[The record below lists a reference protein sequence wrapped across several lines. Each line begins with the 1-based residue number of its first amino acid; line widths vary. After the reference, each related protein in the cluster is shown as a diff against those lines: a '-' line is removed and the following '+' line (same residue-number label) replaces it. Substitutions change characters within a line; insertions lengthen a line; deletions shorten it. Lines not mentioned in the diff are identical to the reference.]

1 MILISLRKWSV
12 SKVVIEQEKLL
23 RLEHANEKVI
33 FVKSKFRYEIVVA
46 VGRHSERTELP
57 FPLPKWQYSDY
68 YITDENFEYKS
79 VDWDYWEKV
88 TVDEAA
94 IYFKNNQDMEIRI

>member
-1 MILISLRKWSV
+1 MV
-12 SKVVIEQEKLL
+12 TEQEKLL

-33 FVKSKFRYEIVVA
+33 FVKSKFRYEIVPA
-46 VGRHSERTELP
+46 VGRHSEITDLP

-68 YITDENFEYKS
+68 YITDENYEYKP

-88 TVDEAA
+88 TVDEATT
-94 IYFKNNQDMEIRI
+94 YFKNNQDIEIRV